1 MNPGP
6 MHYIPGR
13 VGHIVAN
20 TGDEPLVFLATWPS
34 DAGHEYERIRRDGFS
49 ERMLLRDGASCLV

>member
-1 MNPGP
+1 